1 MSVCLKVPR
10 GPKPKFFD
18 DMGNDVTVWVETL
31 MSEQGV
37 KSDPPIGKKKVTNV
51 YVEIVEGSPLLRVE
65 YEE

>member
-1 MSVCLKVPR
+1 MSAIRKVPR

-18 DMGNDVTVWVETL
+18 DMGNEVTIWVEEL
-31 MSEQGV
+31 MNGEGV
-37 KSDPPIGKKKVTNV
+37 KSEPPVGKKKVTNV